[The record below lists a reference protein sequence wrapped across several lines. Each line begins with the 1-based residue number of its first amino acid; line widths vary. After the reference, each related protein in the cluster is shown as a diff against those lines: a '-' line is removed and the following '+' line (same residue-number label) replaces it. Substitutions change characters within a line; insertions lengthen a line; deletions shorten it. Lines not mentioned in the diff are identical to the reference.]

1 MKYIAIAAGAL
12 IVYLVLAWVTG
23 AVVLDLQGTRLYLF
37 LGILALIGI
46 TGFTVWYFL
55 VERVR
60 RTNESSAEGAAG
72 AGSAGGDEVDTLVR
86 DADARLS
93 ASTSAKG
100 ARLNNLPVFFVLGAT
115 GSTKTTTI
123 LNSGLEPE
131 LLAGHVYQDSA
142 VVPTRSVNLWFAR
155 QLAFVEAGGRLLEDS
170 SLWNSLLRRL
180 QPGRL
185 RGVMGGT
192 AQAQRA
198 AIVCVDGELFAQ
210 SGSADALSRLARTLQ
225 TRLGEISQKFGVSFP
240 VYVVFT
246 RMNRIAFFEDYV
258 RHLTTEEAAQVLGA
272 TLPIAPL
279 SGGVYA
285 EEQSRRLTYA
295 FDGIFQGL
303 ADHRLS
309 QLPRE
314 SDPLKASG
322 AYEFPREFRKLRAP
336 LVQFLVE
343 LCRPSQLNVSPFLR
357 GFYFSGVRPVT
368 IRDEAP
374 AAPRAAAS
382 QGIEAPSSATG
393 VFKVPGYGAP
403 QAAVP
408 TSGATRRVPQWIFLH
423 QLFNHVLVK
432 DEAALGASGSSTK
445 TSSLQRLL
453 LAFAALL
460 CLILMIGFTVSYF
473 GNRSLQ
479 NEVMEAAKG
488 IPASEASGM
497 NLPSPDALQR
507 LERLRVSLARLT
519 AYEEQGAPWRLRWL
533 LYSGGDMLPRVR
545 KVYYARFQQ
554 LLFSQTQSEMLA
566 HLQRLKLPPDP
577 ADDYSSA
584 YDTLKAY
591 LVTTSEWKR
600 SGPWLSPILVQ
611 RWSSGRAV
619 DPILPLARRQFD
631 FYSEDL
637 ARGNPFLERNEP
649 EAIDRARVHLSKFSG
664 TEQIYQFMLA
674 DASRRSKKVNFN
686 EQFPGSAEVV
696 VNNRDVAGA
705 FTKAGWAAMTDNI
718 KKADKFFGGERWV
731 LGDYAAAKPDM
742 AKLGEELRARFE
754 SDFIAKWR
762 DFLKNTRVLPYSN
775 LQDADKKLNILSGA
789 QTPLMA
795 LFWVVTQNTAVDSPK
810 VLEAFDPAH
819 KIVPP
824 PATTV
829 QYVLPPNQEYM
840 GSLMSLQTT
849 IGQVADQPGPP
860 DPNRAQPI
868 RMAADNARNVVK
880 KMGYTFRIDPEAHLE
895 TTALRLLEAPI
906 TSIDA
911 LTKNM
916 GAGEVNAKAGAFCAA
931 FSPVMNKFPFNPN
944 AAAEASLQEL
954 NSIFRPREGRLWIF
968 YEESMRNFLQKQGD
982 HYVANP
988 SSGLQMNPLF
998 VNFFNNA
1005 ARFSDTLYPGGAT
1018 EPSLR
1023 YSLQFQRSE
1032 LIREMTL
1039 SIDGQ
1044 SSRLTGAEPA
1054 KQYVWPGA
1062 GTRSV
1067 RLSGKVAGGTD
1078 FEFQNRD
1085 GLWAVFR
1092 FFADADRRDPAG
1104 TAYNLDW
1111 VFRQGREGSPVRVG
1125 GKEVTYR
1132 FTVDTGGGAPVF
1144 NKEFLNS
1151 LRCVPNAAK

>member
-1 MKYIAIAAGAL
+1 MKYYVASAGAL
-12 IVYLVLAWVTG
+12 IGYLVLAWVTG
-23 AVVLDLQGTRLYLF
+23 AMMLHLEGTRLYWF
-37 LGILALIGI
+37 WGILGMIGI
-46 TGFTVWYFL
+46 TGWVVWTIF
-55 VERVR
+55 VERVKR
-60 RTNESSAEGAAG
+60 SQEPAADSAAG
-72 AGSAGGDEVDTLVR
+72 GGDEVDTLVR
-86 DADARLS
+86 EAEARLA
-93 ASTSAKG
+93 ASSSAKG
-100 ARLNNLPVFFVLGAT
+100 AKLSNLPVVFVLGAT
-115 GSTKTTTI
+115 GSTKTTTL
-123 LNSGLEPE
+123 LNSGLDAE
-131 LLAGHVYQDSA
+131 LLAGQVYQDA
-142 VVPTRSVNLWFAR
+142 NVVPTRSVNVWFAR
-155 QLAFVEAGGRLLEDS
+155 QMVFVEAGGRLLTEAG
-170 SLWNSLLRRL
+170 LWASLLRRL
-180 QPGRL
+180 QPRKL
-185 RGVMGGT
+185 QSVVGGA

-198 AIVCVDGELFAQ
+198 AVVCVDGELFSQA
-210 SGSADALSRLARTLQ
+210 GAADALAGLGRALQ
-225 TRLGEISQKFGVSFP
+225 GRLGEISQQFGVSFP
-240 VYVVFT
+240 VYVIFT
-246 RMNRIAFFEDYV
+246 KMNRIAFFEDYV
-258 RHLTTEEAAQVLGA
+258 RNLSNDEAGQVLGA
-272 TLPIAPL
+272 TMPIAPFT
-279 SGGVYA
+279 GGSVYA
-285 EEQSRRLTYA
+285 EEQSRRLSFA

-314 SDPLKASG
+314 SDPMKASA
-322 AYEFPREFRKLRAP
+322 AYEFPREFRKLRGP

-368 IRDEAP
+368 VRDVAP
-374 AAPRAAAS
+374 EAPRAAS
-382 QGIEAPSSATG
+382 HGMEAPSSATG

-408 TSGATRRVPQWIFLH
+408 SGGTTRRVPQWIFLQ

-445 TSSLQRLL
+445 TSTMQRAL
-453 LAFAALL
+453 LALAAVL
-460 CLILMIGFTVSYF
+460 CLFAMIGFTVSFF
-473 GNRSLQ
+473 GNRALQ
-479 NEVMEAAKG
+479 SEAMEAAKG

-497 NLPSPDALQR
+497 NLPSQDALQR
-507 LERLRVSLARLT
+507 LERLRASLAQLT
-519 AYEEQGAPWRLRWL
+519 EYEEQGAPWRLRWL
-533 LYSGGDMLPRVR
+533 LYSGNDLLPRVR
-545 KVYYARFQQ
+545 KLYYARFQQ
-554 LLFSQTQSEMLA
+554 LLFGQTQAEMLA
-566 HLQRLKLPPDP
+566 HLQRLKVPPEPTDE
-577 ADDYSSA
+577 YSPT

-600 SGPWLSPILVQ
+600 SGAWLSPLLVQ
-611 RWSSGRAV
+611 RWGAGRNV
-619 DPILPLARRQFD
+619 EPILPLARKQFD

-637 ARGNPFLERNEP
+637 ARGNPFTEQNQA
-649 EAIDRARVHLSKFSG
+649 EAVDRARVHLSKFSG

-674 DASRRSKKVNFN
+674 DAGRRSKKVNFN
-686 EQFPGSAEVV
+686 EQFAGSAEAVI
-696 VNNRDVAGA
+696 NNRDVPGA
-705 FTKAGWAAMTDNI
+705 FTKAGWAAMLDNI

-742 AKLGEELRARFE
+742 AKLGEELRTRYEA
-754 SDFIAKWR
+754 DYIAKWR
-762 DFLKNTRVLPYSN
+762 EFMKNTRVLPYAS
-775 LQDADKKLNILSGA
+775 LQDAAKKLNLLSGA

-795 LFWVVTQNTAVDSPK
+795 LFWVATQNTAVDSPR
-810 VLEAFDPAH
+810 VLEAFDPVH
-819 KIVPP
+819 KTVPP

-840 GSLMSLQTT
+840 GSLASLQTT
-849 IGQVADQPGPP
+849 VGQVADQQGPP
-860 DPNRAQPI
+860 DPARAQPI
-868 RMAADNARNVVK
+868 RMAADSARNVVK
-880 KMGYTFRIDPEAHLE
+880 KMGYTFKIDPEAHME

-906 TSIDA
+906 QSIDA

-916 GAGEVNAKAGAFCAA
+916 GAGEVNGKAGAFCAA

-944 AAAEASLQEL
+944 AAAEATLQEVS
-954 NSIFRPREGRLWIF
+954 SIFRPREGRLWIF
-968 YEESMRNFLQKQGD
+968 YEESLRNFLQKQGNL
-982 HYVANP
+982 YVANP
-988 SSGLQMNPLF
+988 ASGLQMNPLF

-1032 LIREMTL
+1032 LIKEMTL
-1039 SIDGQ
+1039 AVDGQ
-1044 SSRLTGAEPA
+1044 SSKLTGAEPA
-1054 KQYVWPGA
+1054 KQFVWPGV

-1067 RLSGKVAGGTD
+1067 RLSGKVSGGPD

-1104 TAYNLDW
+1104 TAYNLEW
-1111 VFRQGREGSPVRVG
+1111 VFRQGREGGAVRVG

>member
-1 MKYIAIAAGAL
+1 MKYYVASAGAL
-12 IVYLVLAWVTG
+12 IGYLVLAWVTG
-23 AVVLDLQGTRLYLF
+23 AMMLHLEGTRLYWF
-37 LGILALIGI
+37 WGILGIIGV
-46 TGFTVWYFL
+46 TGWVVWTLL

-60 RTNESSAEGAAG
+60 RSGEPAAESSPG
-72 AGSAGGDEVDTLVR
+72 GGDEVDALVR
-86 DADARLS
+86 EAGARFA
-93 ASTSAKG
+93 ASSSAKG
-100 ARLNNLPVFFVLGAT
+100 AKLNNLPVVFVLGAS

-123 LNSGLEPE
+123 LNSGLDAE
-131 LLAGHVYQDSA
+131 LLAGQVYQDVN
-142 VVPTRSVNLWFAR
+142 VVPTRTVNLWFAR
-155 QLAFVEAGGRLLEDS
+155 QMVFVEAGGRLLTETG
-170 SLWNSLLRRL
+170 LWTSLLRRL
-180 QPGRL
+180 QPRKL
-185 RGVMGGT
+185 QSVVGGA

-198 AIVCVDGELFAQ
+198 AVVCVDGELFSQA
-210 SGSADALSRLARTLQ
+210 GAAGALTGLGRTLQ
-225 TRLGEISQKFGVSFP
+225 ARLGEISQQFGVSFP
-240 VYVVFT
+240 VYVTFT

-258 RHLTTEEAAQVLGA
+258 RNLTNDEAGQVLGA
-272 TLPIAPL
+272 TMPMAPFTG
-279 SGGVYA
+279 GGVYA
-285 EEQSRRLTYA
+285 EEQSRRLSFA

-314 SDPLKASG
+314 SDPLKAAA
-322 AYEFPREFRKLRAP
+322 AYEFPREFRKLRGP

-368 IRDEAP
+368 VRDVAP
-374 AAPRAAAS
+374 EAPRAASHGMA
-382 QGIEAPSSATG
+382 APSSATG
-393 VFKVPGYGAP
+393 VFQVPGYGAP

-408 TSGATRRVPQWIFLH
+408 TGGTTRRVPQWIFLQ

-445 TSSLQRLL
+445 TSTMQRAL
-453 LAFAALL
+453 LALAALL
-460 CLILMIGFTVSYF
+460 CLIAIIGFTVSF
-473 GNRSLQ
+473 VGNRALQ
-479 NEVMEAAKG
+479 SEVMEAAKG

-497 NLPSPDALQR
+497 NLPSQDALQR
-507 LERLRVSLARLT
+507 LERLRVSLEQLT
-519 AYEEQGAPWRLRWL
+519 RYEVEGAPWRLRWL
-533 LYSGGDMLPRVR
+533 LYSGSGMLPGVR

-554 LLFSQTQSEMLA
+554 LLFGQAQAEMLA
-566 HLQRLKLPPDP
+566 HLQRLKVPPEPTDE
-577 ADDYSSA
+577 YSST

-591 LVTTSEWKR
+591 LVTTPEWKR
-600 SGPWLSPILVQ
+600 SGPWLSPLLVQ
-611 RWSSGRAV
+611 RWGAGRTV
-619 DPILPLARRQFD
+619 EPILPLARKQFD

-637 ARGNPFLERNEP
+637 ARGNPFAERNEA
-649 EAIDRARVHLSKFSG
+649 EAVDRARVHLSKFSG

-674 DASRRSKKVNFN
+674 DAARRSKKVNFN
-686 EQFPGSAEVV
+686 EQFPGSAEAVI
-696 VNNRDVAGA
+696 NNRDVPGA
-705 FTKAGWAAMTDNI
+705 FTKAGWAAMSDNI
-718 KKADKFFGGERWV
+718 KKAGKFFGGERWV

-754 SDFIAKWR
+754 ADYIAKWR
-762 DFLKNTRVLPYSN
+762 EFLKNTRVLPYAN
-775 LQDADKKLNILSGA
+775 LQDAAKKLNLLSGA

-795 LFWVVTQNTAVDSPK
+795 LFWVVTQNTAVDSPR
-810 VLEAFDPAH
+810 VLEAFDPIH

-824 PATTV
+824 PAATV

-840 GSLMSLQTT
+840 GSLANLQTT
-849 IGQVADQPGPP
+849 IGQVADQQGPP
-860 DPNRAQPI
+860 DPARAQPI
-868 RMAADNARNVVK
+868 RMAADTARNVVK
-880 KMGYTFRIDPEAHLE
+880 KMGYTFKIDPEAHVE

-906 TSIDA
+906 QSIDA

-916 GAGEVNAKAGAFCAA
+916 GAGEVNGKAGAFCAA

-944 AAAEASLQEL
+944 SAAEATLQEV
-954 NSIFRPREGRLWIF
+954 SAIFRPREGKLWIF
-968 YEESMRNFLQKQGD
+968 YEESLRNFLQKQGNL
-982 HYVANP
+982 YVANP
-988 SSGLQMNPLF
+988 ASGLQMNPLF

-1039 SIDGQ
+1039 AVDGQ
-1044 SSRLTGAEPA
+1044 SSKLTGAEPA
-1054 KQYVWPGA
+1054 RQYVWPGA

-1067 RLSGKVAGGTD
+1067 RLSGKVSGGPD

-1104 TAYNLDW
+1104 TAYNLEW
-1111 VFRQGREGSPVRVG
+1111 VFRQGREGGAVKVG